1 MKSLLCRKC
10 DLNHF
15 SEIFCPKIRRVGR
28 YYRTSD
34 SSWVQRYYCC
44 GCKTKFS
51 SATFSSNY
59 RQRKRRKN
67 KVVVRLLCSGVSQ
80 RRAAKLTSLSRTT
93 VARILRREYFKAEF
107 ALRQHN
113 LEAPKASLIQ
123 FDDLETFEHSK
134 CKPISIS
141 LAVEEG
147 SRRILGVEVSSMA
160 AKGHLAKKAKVLHGK
175 RLDGRAHARANLF
188 KKLIPLISGNA
199 VIKSDENPYYPGSIK
214 KYLPTATHITVK
226 GKRGA
231 ITGQGELKKIGFDP
245 IFSLNHTCAML
256 RANVNRLFRKTWCTT
271 KKMECLYAHLVLYAD
286 YHNRYLL
293 EPALPT

>member
-1 MKSLLCRKC
+1 MKLPPCPKC
-10 DLNHF
+10 DLKHF
-15 SEIFCPKIRRVGR
+15 SENFRPKVRRVGH

-34 SSWVQRYYCC
+34 SSWIQRYYCC

-51 SATFSSNY
+51 SATFSVNY

-67 KVVVRLLCSGVSQ
+67 KIVVRLLCSGVSQ

-93 VARILRREYFKAEF
+93 VVRIFRREYYKAEF
-107 ALRQHN
+107 ALRRYN
-113 LEAPKASLIQ
+113 LEAPKASSIQ

-134 CKPISIS
+134 CKPISVS

-160 AKGHLAKKAKVLHGK
+160 AKGLLTKRAKIRYGK
-175 RLDGRAHARANLF
+175 RFDGRAQARAKLF
-188 KKLIPLISGNA
+188 KKLAPLIMENA
-199 VIKSDENPYYPGSIK
+199 VVKSDENPYYPRSIK
-214 KYLPTATHITVK
+214 KHLPKVTHLAFK

-245 IFSLNHTCAML
+245 IFSLNHTCSML
-256 RANVNRLFRKTWCTT
+256 RANVNRLVRKTWCTT

-293 EPALPT
+293 KPALPS